1 MCRTG
6 LLALVVCFLLSTWQK
21 ESGMSADPPRE
32 PSELAKWLRREKNL
46 RSDICKVL
54 QGKQFFHLVPIREMM
69 HANFE
74 WMNLKILVTSFGHQ
88 NS

>member
-32 PSELAKWLRREKNL
+32 PSESAKWLRREKNL

-54 QGKQFFHLVPIREMM
+54 QGKQFLHLVNQGNDACEFRMDE
-69 HANFE
+69 
-74 WMNLKILVTSFGHQ
+74 LKNTSYFV
-88 NS
+88 